1 MTVDIETYRARIG
14 TYRGRGKPGIIL
26 NGYLIISFLCRV
38 GILYWLFT
46 LLLLS
51 GDIERNPGPSNYIN
65 AFLLNTRSLKSVSKN
80 HNKLKDFQSLVEL
93 KQAKIISVTESWL
106 TEDIK
111 NCEILPEADF
121 NIYRKD
127 RGGYGGVLTAI
138 HTSIYSKL
146 RPDLMV
152 QNDRHNEIIIV
163 EIIIPKLPRIA
174 LLTYYRPPSD
184 NSVECPQNLETCLRR
199 IREEGFSNIL
209 VMVILIYQTLT

>member
-1 MTVDIETYRARIG
+1 M
-14 TYRGRGKPGIIL
+14 
-26 NGYLIISFLCRV
+26 
-38 GILYWLFT
+38 
-46 LLLLS
+46 LLS

-65 AFLLNTRSLKSVSKN
+65 AFLINTRSLKSVSKN

-111 NCEILPEADF
+111 NCELLLEADF

-138 HTSIYSKL
+138 QTSYSKL

-152 QNDRHNEIIIV
+152 QNDRHNEIIVV

-184 NSVECPQNLETCLRR
+184 NS
-199 IREEGFSNIL
+199 
-209 VMVILIYQTLT
+209 